1 MDYLHGFANGL
12 FLAGLFIIVA
22 ALCAGVAFFVVNV
35 WTGR

>member
-22 ALCAGVAFFVVNV
+22 ALCGAVAFFVVNV
-35 WTGR
+35 WLGR